1 MPNRHYNSRN
11 RKYCECGSPARYR
24 LRVPILR
31 PDLQTIIHA
40 VLYLCEACFALEQEL
55 RSLDGRKPPRV
66 RRIV

>member
-1 MPNRHYNSRN
+1 MPIKHYNSRY
-11 RKYCECGSPARYR
+11 RKYCECGSLARYR

-31 PDLQTIIHA
+31 PDLQTRIHA

-55 RSLDGRKPPRV
+55 RSLDGRKPPPV